1 MTSKV
6 RFLSH
11 VLYGH
16 LAARQRDCPFCGSL
30 RTVTIG
36 KKHLILELRR
46 CADCGLMFRWPK
58 DTAELNRW
66 FYEFAYRE
74 GMTTDLPDEQDL
86 LTLKQGVFAGTD
98 KDFSEKIELLRV
110 AVPGGRVLDYG
121 CSWGYGT
128 FQLMSAG
135 YDVIGLEI
143 SRRRAEFGR
152 TRLGLNIVN
161 GLEAIAEMRGS
172 FDAIFA
178 SHVLEHLPA
187 LHGIFEQFTS
197 LLRPAG
203 SLIAFVPNGGGRNAL
218 RLGPKWGPMCCEKHP
233 LAFDSAFFTRV
244 LPKYGFAVKTFT
256 EPYRASAISGST
268 TGPGDLMGDE
278 LMVWARKIDV
288 EPANRP
294 AARPV

>member
-1 MTSKV
+1 MT
-6 RFLSH
+6 
-11 VLYGH
+11 
-16 LAARQRDCPFCGSL
+16 
-30 RTVTIG
+30 I
-36 KKHLILELRR
+36 
-46 CADCGLMFRWPK
+46 
-58 DTAELNRW
+58 
-66 FYEFAYRE
+66 
-74 GMTTDLPDEQDL
+74 DLPSEQYVS
-86 LTLKQGVFAGTD
+86 TLKQSAFAGTD
-98 KDFSEKIELLRV
+98 KDFSEKIELLKA
-110 AVPGGRVLDYG
+110 AVPGGRVLDCG

-143 SRRRAEFGR
+143 SHRRAEFGR

-161 GLEAIAEMRGS
+161 GFEAIAEMGGS

-187 LHGIFEQFTS
+187 LDGIFEQFTS

-203 SLIAFVPNGGGRNAL
+203 SLIAFVPNGGGREAL

-244 LPKYGFAVKTFT
+244 LPKYGFAVRTFT
-256 EPYRASAISGST
+256 EPYRVSAISGAV
-268 TGPGDLMGDE
+268 TGPGDLMGNE

-288 EPANRP
+288 QPANR
-294 AARPV
+294 ASAGPV